1 MSGGKIT
8 LAIALAVPLAMQ
20 ASRSQAAGPATDRAA
35 IDRAVSKGIEYLRT
49 RGQAADGSYTAEAGP
64 AFTAIGTLAL
74 LKNGR
79 TADDPQVAKGLKY
92 LEKFV
97 QPDGRICA
105 AKSRIPNYE
114 TCVNLM
120 TFVAAN
126 KDGRYDKAIANAEK
140 FLRGVQ
146 NDETES
152 LDKSDVSYG
161 GAGYGAGGRADLSNT
176 AYLLEALQAAGVEGN
191 DEAVQKALIFVS
203 RCQNLES
210 EYNTLPFAAKNP
222 DGGFIYTP
230 AAGGVSP
237 AGKPEQD
244 DSALKSYGSMTYA
257 GLKSM
262 IYANVDDH
270 DPRVKAAVNWLRK
283 HYSVTENPGM
293 GDNGLYYYYHTM
305 AKALDALG
313 QDSFEDSTG
322 NAHAWK
328 QELAAE
334 LVKKQSADGSWVN
347 SSRKWMEGDPNLCTA
362 FALISLS
369 YCK

>member
-1 MSGGKIT
+1 VK
-8 LAIALAVPLAMQ
+8 
-20 ASRSQAAGPATDRAA
+20 
-35 IDRAVSKGIEYLRT
+35 
-49 RGQAADGSYTAEAGP
+49 GQAADGSYTAQAGP
-64 AFTAIGTLAL
+64 AFTAICTLAL
-74 LKNGR
+74 LRNGR

-92 LEKFV
+92 MEGFV
-97 QPDGRICA
+97 QPDGRICS

-114 TCVNLM
+114 TCVDLM
-120 TFVAAN
+120 AFAAAN
-126 KDGRYDKAIANAEK
+126 KDGRYDKLIDNAEK

-146 NDETES
+146 SDEDES
-152 LDKSDVSYG
+152 LDPSDPSYG

-176 AYLLEALQAAGVEGN
+176 AYLLEALESAGVEGN
-191 DEAVQKALIFVS
+191 DEAVKKALIFVS

-210 EYNTLPFAAKNP
+210 EHNTLPFAAKNP

-230 AAGGVSP
+230 AVGGVSAAGRP
-237 AGKPEQD
+237 AQD
-244 DSALKSYGSMTYA
+244 ESALRSYGSMSYA

-262 IYANVDDH
+262 IYANVDDS
-270 DPRVKAAVNWLRK
+270 DPRIKAAVTWLRK
-283 HYSVTENPGM
+283 HYSVAENPGM
-293 GDNGLYYYYHTM
+293 GENGLYYYYHTM

-313 QDSFEDSTG
+313 ENSFEDAKG
-322 NAHAWK
+322 NTHNWK

-334 LVKKQSADGSWVN
+334 LEKKQAADGSWVN